1 MCLLYRNLK
10 KKNLNLKLP
19 HCWYRYGDEVVRY
32 HMPHQIRW
40 NHEDPRRTSVH
51 WMGSEPDIK
60 EERVLEE
67 VRRITERYHT
77 RDGLR
82 ELVAEIYNTAPY
94 EFQKKFR
101 EVFDVIYE
109 YKNRRIEIKN
119 FNSDFFYPM
128 VERAL
133 HSFPKDDFKVVFKDV
148 EPLREAIKMLDFKQ
162 HGDYIIELLENFWF
176 YFAYYLRV
184 KAHENVPRETLM
196 YWKSVLPEETER
208 YRRYFADIM
217 IELQSVTGK
226 SDILRDI
233 IKKRLERREEE
244 ERIFEEFERDLEGL
258 QEFLSGYG
266 YAAKG

>member
-10 KKNLNLKLP
+10 RKNLNLKLP

-109 YKNRRIEIKN
+109 
-119 FNSDFFYPM
+119 
-128 VERAL
+128 
-133 HSFPKDDFKVVFKDV
+133 
-148 EPLREAIKMLDFKQ
+148 
-162 HGDYIIELLENFWF
+162 
-176 YFAYYLRV
+176 
-184 KAHENVPRETLM
+184 
-196 YWKSVLPEETER
+196 
-208 YRRYFADIM
+208 
-217 IELQSVTGK
+217 
-226 SDILRDI
+226 
-233 IKKRLERREEE
+233 
-244 ERIFEEFERDLEGL
+244 
-258 QEFLSGYG
+258 
-266 YAAKG
+266 